1 MASKEFWK
9 PCYSF
14 ILLLLIHYYLFR
26 DGFFKSFA
34 MSYIVY
40 LFVGGWRYQRIVFLT
55 LPRDLRGLRCLIMI
69 MYNTYW
75 AILTRETFG
84 DMWNRTVRKRGRDRP
99 AIYFEDQV
107 WTYDQVDGY
116 SNKVANHLIQAGFKR
131 GDKIFLLLH
140 SSPAY
145 VAIWLGAAKVGV
157 AAALLNYNLRQ
168 ASLEHCLNAVDAK
181 AIIVGTTLRDAFL
194 EVKGDK
200 RFPASMIWYTD
211 EKSSTPDSA
220 HAMTTSSK
228 ESWDQR
234 LAATPST
241 PPPPLPRI
249 NNRREHL
256 IYVYTSG
263 TSGFPKVGMLENECI
278 RR

>member
-1 MASKEFWK
+1 
-9 PCYSF
+9 
-14 ILLLLIHYYLFR
+14 
-26 DGFFKSFA
+26 
-34 MSYIVY
+34 
-40 LFVGGWRYQRIVFLT
+40 
-55 LPRDLRGLRCLIMI
+55 
-69 MYNTYW
+69 
-75 AILTRETFG
+75 
-84 DMWNRTVRKRGRDRP
+84 MWNGTVRKRGRDRP

-145 VAIWLGAAKVGV
+145 VAIWLRAAKVGV

-200 RFPASMIWYTD
+200 RFPASMIWYAD

-228 ESWDQR
+228 ESWNQR
-234 LAATPST
+234 LAAT

-263 TSGFPKVGMLENECI
+263 TSGFPKAAIITKPRYILMSSGVRYSFRIYKSDVLYTPLPLYHIAAGICGGRIALIPQESRLAL
-278 RR
+278 RRGDQVNRGTMQG